1 MTDGVDNALPDV
13 YGEGSRA
20 TFAELLDGL
29 QRWIQAQQYST
40 RWKKWPLSL
49 CPVDQSAGP
58 CRNHETRVFRQG
70 RTLTERDL

>member
-29 QRWIQAQQYST
+29 QRWIQASNTLRDGKNGRSVCVQLIS
-40 RWKKWPLSL
+40 
-49 CPVDQSAGP
+49 
-58 CRNHETRVFRQG
+58 RQ
-70 RTLTERDL
+70 DLAATTKRGYFAKAEP